1 MFTNLFGNYLVDKGY
16 IDTEQLAKI
25 KAAQAKTRVKLGLIA
40 VTEKLITQQQADAIN
55 VRQMMEDR
63 RFGDIAV
70 EMGLLTKAQVKH
82 LLNLQGAPY
91 VQFTQA
97 VTDMGLVSVD
107 LIEETLREYQKSK
120 GYTSADIEAIKSG
133 DIDRIMPLLLPDE
146 LPWSTAEH
154 VAVVIRTLNR
164 IVCDDI
170 YVKKTS
176 LIDVYDSSAYAL
188 QHLFGDFESSTAISG
203 SYEGMMTLAEGF
215 AKDKFAGLDLEA
227 LDSIA
232 EFINIV
238 DGLFATAIS
247 HDMIDVSLYPPEL
260 SEEGK
265 RMKAEKICLI
275 NLLIAGHPVDLLIS
289 TGSQM
294 VTSNK

>member
-16 IDTEQLAKI
+16 IDTDQLAKI

-40 VTEKLITQQQADAIN
+40 VTERLITQQQADAIN
-55 VRQMMEDR
+55 VKQMMEDR

-70 EMGLLTKAQVKH
+70 EMGLLTRDQVKR
-82 LLNLQGAPY
+82 LLNLQGSPY
-91 VQFTQA
+91 VQFTQT
-97 VTDMGLVSVD
+97 VTDLGLISIEQ
-107 LIEETLREYQKSK
+107 IEEALQEYQKSR
-120 GYTSADIEAIKSG
+120 GYTSADMEAIKSG
-133 DIDRIMPLLLPDE
+133 DVDRIMPLLLPDE
-146 LPWSTAEH
+146 LSWSTAEH
-154 VAVVIRTLNR
+154 VAVVIRTLFR
-164 IVCDDI
+164 IVCDDV
-170 YVKKTS
+170 YVKSSS
-176 LIDVYDSSAYAL
+176 LIDRYEASAYAL
-188 QHLFGDFESSTAISG
+188 QHIYGDFESSTAISG
-203 SYEGMMTLAEGF
+203 SYEGMMTLSEGF
-215 AKDKFAGLDLEA
+215 AKDKFEGLNLEA

-265 RMKAEKICLI
+265 EMKAGKICLI
-275 NLLIAGHPVDLLIS
+275 NLLIGGYPVDLLIS

-294 VTSNK
+294 VAE